1 MLVMVPLNCRK
12 TVISAALTAVFV
24 LVSCSARQPIAPASV
39 PFRLESV
46 SGDSVLLTPPVPE
59 GKDEYASIK
68 LVLKSSPAP
77 PGLHCFAER
86 GHFRVEQEKNEPNSV
101 HITMPSPATWLS
113 DLEGRLGSGGDS
125 GIEALFTILAD
136 LDKLREAG
144 CFPDTKLS
152 IRDFILQSFPMK
164 PTDSLFNYYGYL
176 ADHSGL
182 NLKPGM
188 HLKVEH
194 AYFRP
199 AEEGEEEHTSKLFL
213 GVSTA
218 YFNLQLTSDGR
229 IRFRQNGTAKYT
241 PPSLVHGVHDEI
253 SDLAISSI
261 PQERHFRLLFKTYLV
276 PQKHTRSTAIIGATK
291 SSQLD
296 ELDKELRAHP
306 DEDCKNT
313 AAIYGAVCFGFE
325 GFVTLTPQVKV
336 ELNGKTKFIDSGTR
350 MKELLSRSQADGL
363 KSLKI
368 QRQFLDSYY
377 DLQFDPAD
385 PNVLSLALVARDR
398 VTWSNSP
405 RALH

>member
-1 MLVMVPLNCRK
+1 MLVMVPLNRRK

-24 LVSCSARQPIAPASV
+24 LVSCSARRPIAPASV

-152 IRDFILQSFPMK
+152 IRDFILQSLPMK

-176 ADHSGL
+176 ADRSGL
-182 NLKPGM
+182 DLTPGM
-188 HLKVEH
+188 RLKTER

-199 AEEGEEEHTSKLFL
+199 AEVGEEHSAKLFL
-213 GVSTA
+213 GLSTA
-218 YFNLQLTSDGR
+218 HFNLQLASNGKVRFHQKGTARYTPASLTHQLQEGTSD
-229 IRFRQNGTAKYT
+229 
-241 PPSLVHGVHDEI
+241 LGV
-253 SDLAISSI
+253 SSI
-261 PQERHFRLLFKTYLV
+261 PPERHFRLLFNTYFV
-276 PQKHTRSTAIIGATK
+276 PEKHTRSTAIIGATYT
-291 SSQLD
+291 SQLD
-296 ELDKELRAHP
+296 QLDKELRAHP
-306 DEDCKNT
+306 DEDCKN
-313 AAIYGAVCFGFE
+313 AAATYGAICFGFP

-336 ELNGKTKFIDSGTR
+336 ELNGKAKFVDLGTKI
-350 MKELLSRSQADGL
+350 KELLSRSQADAL
-363 KSLKI
+363 KSLRI
-368 QRQFLDSYY
+368 QRRFLDSYY
-377 DLQFDPAD
+377 DLHFDPAD
-385 PNVLSLALVARDR
+385 LNVLSLTLVAGDR
-398 VTWSNSP
+398 VSLSTSS
-405 RALH
+405 RVLH

>member
-1 MLVMVPLNCRK
+1 MRVMVPLNRRK

-152 IRDFILQSFPMK
+152 IRDFILQSLPMK

-176 ADHSGL
+176 ADRSGL
-182 NLKPGM
+182 DLTPGM
-188 HLKVEH
+188 RLKIER
-194 AYFRP
+194 AYFQP
-199 AEEGEEEHTSKLFL
+199 AEVGEEEHSAKLFL
-213 GVSTA
+213 GLSTA
-218 YFNLQLTSDGR
+218 YFKLQLASNGKIRFHQKGTARYTPASLTHQLQEGTSD
-229 IRFRQNGTAKYT
+229 
-241 PPSLVHGVHDEI
+241 LGVT
-253 SDLAISSI
+253 SI
-261 PQERHFRLLFKTYLV
+261 PPERHFRLLFNTYFV
-276 PQKHTRSTAIIGATK
+276 PEKHTRSTAIIGATYT
-291 SSQLD
+291 SQLD
-296 ELDKELRAHP
+296 QLDKELRAHP
-306 DEDCKNT
+306 DEDCKN
-313 AAIYGAVCFGFE
+313 AAATYGAICFGFP

-336 ELNGKTKFIDSGTR
+336 ELNGKAKFVDLGTKI
-350 MKELLSRSQADGL
+350 KELLSRSQADAL
-363 KSLKI
+363 KSLRI
-368 QRQFLDSYY
+368 QRRFLDSYC
-377 DLQFDPAD
+377 DLHFDPAD
-385 PNVLSLALVARDR
+385 LNVLSLTLVAGDR
-398 VTWSNSP
+398 VSLSTSS
-405 RALH
+405 RVLH

>member
-1 MLVMVPLNCRK
+1 MLVMVPLNRRK

-77 PGLHCFAER
+77 PGHHCFAER

-113 DLEGRLGSGGDS
+113 DLEGRLGSSGDS

-152 IRDFILQSFPMK
+152 IRDFILQSLPMK

-176 ADHSGL
+176 ADRSGL
-182 NLKPGM
+182 DLTPGM
-188 HLKVEH
+188 RLKTER

-199 AEEGEEEHTSKLFL
+199 AEVGEEEHSAKLFL
-213 GVSTA
+213 GLSTA
-218 YFNLQLTSDGR
+218 YFNLQLAS
-229 IRFRQNGTAKYT
+229 NGKIPFHRNVTFAYFSTHISYPKST
-241 PPSLVHGVHDEI
+241 HVRRPSLEQ
-253 SDLAISSI
+253 LI
-261 PQERHFRLLFKTYLV
+261 PA
-276 PQKHTRSTAIIGATK
+276 SWINWTK
-291 SSQLD
+291 NF
-296 ELDKELRAHP
+296 AP
-306 DEDCKNT
+306 
-313 AAIYGAVCFGFE
+313 
-325 GFVTLTPQVKV
+325 TLTRIAKMPPQPTERSV
-336 ELNGKTKFIDSGTR
+336 LGFQGSLH
-350 MKELLSRSQADGL
+350 LLRRSR
-363 KSLKI
+363 
-368 QRQFLDSYY
+368 
-377 DLQFDPAD
+377 
-385 PNVLSLALVARDR
+385 
-398 VTWSNSP
+398 
-405 RALH
+405 

>member
-1 MLVMVPLNCRK
+1 MVPLNRRK
-12 TVISAALTAVFV
+12 TVISAALTTVFV
-24 LVSCSARQPIAPASV
+24 LVSCSARRPIAPASV

-101 HITMPSPATWLS
+101 HIIMPSPATWLS

-152 IRDFILQSFPMK
+152 IRDFILQSLPMK

-176 ADHSGL
+176 ADWSGL
-182 NLKPGM
+182 NLTPGM
-188 HLKVEH
+188 RLKIER

-199 AEEGEEEHTSKLFL
+199 AEVGEEHSAKLFL
-213 GVSTA
+213 GLSTA
-218 YFNLQLTSDGR
+218 HFNLQLASNGKVRFHQKGTARYTPASLTHQLQEGTSD
-229 IRFRQNGTAKYT
+229 
-241 PPSLVHGVHDEI
+241 LGV
-253 SDLAISSI
+253 SSI
-261 PQERHFRLLFKTYLV
+261 PPERHFRLLFNTYFV
-276 PQKHTRSTAIIGATK
+276 PEKHTRSTAIIGATYT
-291 SSQLD
+291 SQLD
-296 ELDKELRAHP
+296 QLDKELRAHP
-306 DEDCKNT
+306 DEDCKN
-313 AAIYGAVCFGFE
+313 AAATYGAICFGFP

-336 ELNGKTKFIDSGTR
+336 ELNGKAKFVDLGTKI
-350 MKELLSRSQADGL
+350 KELLSRSQADAL
-363 KSLKI
+363 KSLRI
-368 QRQFLDSYY
+368 QRRFLDSYC
-377 DLQFDPAD
+377 DLHFDPAD
-385 PNVLSLALVARDR
+385 LNVLSLTLVAGDR
-398 VTWSNSP
+398 VSLSTSS
-405 RALH
+405 RVLH

>member
-152 IRDFILQSFPMK
+152 IRDFILQSLPMK

-176 ADHSGL
+176 ADWSGL
-182 NLKPGM
+182 NLTPGM
-188 HLKVEH
+188 RLKIER

-199 AEEGEEEHTSKLFL
+199 AEVGEEHSAKLFL
-213 GVSTA
+213 GLSTA
-218 YFNLQLTSDGR
+218 HFNLQLASNGKVRFHQKGTARYTPASLTHQLQEGTSD
-229 IRFRQNGTAKYT
+229 
-241 PPSLVHGVHDEI
+241 LGV
-253 SDLAISSI
+253 SSI
-261 PQERHFRLLFKTYLV
+261 PPERHFRLLFNTYFV
-276 PQKHTRSTAIIGATK
+276 PEKHTRSTAIIGATYT
-291 SSQLD
+291 SQLD
-296 ELDKELRAHP
+296 QLDQELRAHP
-306 DEDCKNT
+306 DEDCKN
-313 AAIYGAVCFGFE
+313 AAATYGAICFGFP

-336 ELNGKTKFIDSGTR
+336 ELNGKTKFVDLGTKI
-350 MKELLSRSQADGL
+350 KELLSRSQADAL
-363 KSLKI
+363 KSLRI
-368 QRQFLDSYY
+368 QRLFLDSYY
-377 DLQFDPAD
+377 DLYFDPAD
-385 PNVLSLALVARDR
+385 LNVLSLTLVAGDR
-398 VTWSNSP
+398 VSLSTSS
-405 RALH
+405 RVLH